1 MKNLYDTLEFNK
13 IQEKLNLY
21 IKTEV
26 GKNLVNTLE
35 LSTDFFLLQKEL
47 SFVEEMMNLI
57 VRFGTLP
64 INNSSDLAIKIG
76 FAKKGGILTPKDL
89 NDIAEDIETS
99 SKVISFVKKCEGNY
113 ENIKD
118 FIKDFNILNHL
129 SNSIKGVISP
139 SLTIYDNASSKLK
152 SIRTKIVST
161 QQELTA
167 RINSLVRTYSSI
179 LSDGN
184 ITLRNDHFVLP
195 VKTTEKNKIQGII
208 HDVSNTGETTF
219 IEPNSIVELNNK
231 IYVLKLEE
239 QEEIKRILLELTKEV
254 LSYENEILTN
264 NQMLGY
270 LDFVQAKSL
279 YGNDIDGYVA
289 TLEKEQQIHLIGAK
303 HPLLNK
309 DTCIPNSFELNKDH
323 RIMIIT
329 GPNAGGK
336 TVALKTVGLL
346 ILMNQCGL
354 PLPTSKKPILSI
366 FNNIYLD
373 VGDNQSIQDNLS
385 TFSAHITNIA
395 QIVKNIGGK
404 DIVLIDELGT
414 GTSPNEGE
422 ALAISVINEILFKNS
437 FGIISSHFE
446 GVKILAMQN
455 DNIINASALFDE
467 EKLLPTYKI
476 KVGMPGK
483 SYGVDVASRLGMPEH
498 IIENAKNYLANHQ
511 EQNLDN
517 AINKLEK
524 QFILNEKLS
533 EELNAKLKNIEA
545 KEIESNKILANIDK
559 IKEEAMLEAEEQKE
573 ELLKK
578 ARIEIDSILKEL
590 KENEIKLHTITAA
603 KKALENLET
612 DEIEVDSPNQEVEI
626 NDYVKIKDTNM
637 QGKIIRKVKNNI
649 TVITQEGLSINTTT
663 NKVIKTMAPAKKVA
677 PRMTKGD
684 QMIFKQSV
692 PLELNVIGLHVDEA
706 LEKVEKYLDT
716 CLARKIKSCRL
727 IHGSGTGAL
736 RSAIHNYLKT
746 LKSVDS
752 FRLGG
757 AGEGGVGATVVTF
770 K

>member
-195 VKTTEKNKIQGII
+195 VKTSEKNKIQGII

-498 IIENAKNYLANHQ
+498 IIDNAKNYLANHQ

-612 DEIEVDSPNQEVEI
+612 EEIEVDSPNQEVEI

>member
-1 MKNLYDTLEFNK
+1 
-13 IQEKLNLY
+13 
-21 IKTEV
+21 
-26 GKNLVNTLE
+26 
-35 LSTDFFLLQKEL
+35 
-47 SFVEEMMNLI
+47 MMNLI

-64 INNSSDLAIKIG
+64 IINSSDLAIKIG

-152 SIRTKIVST
+152 SIRTKILST

-270 LDFVQAKSL
+270 LDFVQAKSI

-309 DTCIPNSFELNKDH
+309 DTCVPNSFELNKDH

-545 KEIESNKILANIDK
+545 KEVESNKILANIDK

-612 DEIEVDSPNQEVEI
+612 EEIEVDSPNQEVEI

>member
-113 ENIKD
+113 DNIKD
-118 FIKDFNILNHL
+118 FIKDFNVLNHL

-498 IIENAKNYLANHQ
+498 IIDNAKNYLANHQ

-545 KEIESNKILANIDK
+545 KEVESNKILANIDK

-590 KENEIKLHTITAA
+590 KENEIKLHTIIAA

-612 DEIEVDSPNQEVEI
+612 EEIEVDSPNQEVEI

>member
-64 INNSSDLAIKIG
+64 IINSSDLAIKIG

-161 QQELTA
+161 QQELTT

-279 YGNDIDGYVA
+279 YGNDFDGYVA

-498 IIENAKNYLANHQ
+498 IIDNAKNYLANHQ

-612 DEIEVDSPNQEVEI
+612 EEIEVDSPNQEVEI

>member
-1 MKNLYDTLEFNK
+1 MKSLYDTLEFNK

-64 INNSSDLAIKIG
+64 IINSSDLAIKIG

-89 NDIAEDIETS
+89 NDIAADIETS

-118 FIKDFNILNHL
+118 FIKDFNVLNHL

-354 PLPTSKKPILSI
+354 PLPTSKKPTLSI

-498 IIENAKNYLANHQ
+498 IIDNAKNYLANHQ

-578 ARIEIDSILKEL
+578 ARMEIDSILKEL

-612 DEIEVDSPNQEVEI
+612 EEIEVDSPNQEVEI

>member
-64 INNSSDLAIKIG
+64 IINSSDLAIKIG

-118 FIKDFNILNHL
+118 FIKDFNVLNHL

-279 YGNDIDGYVA
+279 YGNEIDGYVA
-289 TLEKEQQIHLIGAK
+289 TIEKEQQIHLIGAK

-309 DTCIPNSFELNKDH
+309 NTCIPNSFELTKDH

-354 PLPTSKKPILSI
+354 PLPTSKKPTLSI

-498 IIENAKNYLANHQ
+498 IIDNAKNYLANHQ

-612 DEIEVDSPNQEVEI
+612 EEIEVDSPNQEVEI

>member
-64 INNSSDLAIKIG
+64 IINSSDLAITIG

-113 ENIKD
+113 DNIKD
-118 FIKDFNILNHL
+118 FIKDFNVLNHL

-161 QQELTA
+161 QQELTT

-366 FNNIYLD
+366 FNNIFLD

-422 ALAISVINEILFKNS
+422 ALAISVINGILFKNS

-498 IIENAKNYLANHQ
+498 IIDNAKNYLANHQ

-533 EELNAKLKNIEA
+533 EELNAKLKNIET

-612 DEIEVDSPNQEVEI
+612 EEIEVDSPNQEVEI

>member
-1 MKNLYDTLEFNK
+1 MKNVYDTLEFNK

-64 INNSSDLAIKIG
+64 IINSSDLAIKIG

-113 ENIKD
+113 DNIKD
-118 FIKDFNILNHL
+118 FIKDFNVLNHL

-483 SYGVDVASRLGMPEH
+483 SYGVDVASRLGMPVH

-612 DEIEVDSPNQEVEI
+612 EEIEVDSPNQEVEI

>member
-118 FIKDFNILNHL
+118 FIKDFNVLNHL

-366 FNNIYLD
+366 FNNIFLD

-498 IIENAKNYLANHQ
+498 IIDNAKNYLANHQ

-612 DEIEVDSPNQEVEI
+612 EEIEVDSPNQEVEI

-677 PRMTKGD
+677 PRITKGD

>member
-476 KVGMPGK
+476 KIGMPGK

-498 IIENAKNYLANHQ
+498 IIDNAKNYLANHQ

-612 DEIEVDSPNQEVEI
+612 EEIEVDSPNQEVEI

>member
-483 SYGVDVASRLGMPEH
+483 SYGVDVASRLGMPVH
-498 IIENAKNYLANHQ
+498 IIDNAKNYLANHQ

-612 DEIEVDSPNQEVEI
+612 EEIEVDSPNQEVEI

-746 LKSVDS
+746 LKSVES

>member
-64 INNSSDLAIKIG
+64 IINSSDLAIKIG

-113 ENIKD
+113 DNIKD
-118 FIKDFNILNHL
+118 FIKDFNVLNHL

-366 FNNIYLD
+366 FNNIFLD

-498 IIENAKNYLANHQ
+498 IIDNAKNYLANHQ

-612 DEIEVDSPNQEVEI
+612 EEIEVDSPNQEVEI

>member
-1 MKNLYDTLEFNK
+1 MKNVYDTLEFNK

-64 INNSSDLAIKIG
+64 IINSSDLAIKIG

-113 ENIKD
+113 DNIKD
-118 FIKDFNILNHL
+118 FIKDFNVLNHL

-366 FNNIYLD
+366 FNNIFLD

-498 IIENAKNYLANHQ
+498 IIDNAKNYLANHQ

-578 ARIEIDSILKEL
+578 ARMEIDSILKEL

-612 DEIEVDSPNQEVEI
+612 VEIEVDSPNQEVEI

>member
-1 MKNLYDTLEFNK
+1 MKSLYDTLDFNK

-113 ENIKD
+113 DNIKD
-118 FIKDFNILNHL
+118 FIKDFNVLNHL

-161 QQELTA
+161 QQELTT

-279 YGNDIDGYVA
+279 YGNEIDGYVA

-483 SYGVDVASRLGMPEH
+483 SYGVDVASRLGMPVN

-524 QFILNEKLS
+524 QFILNEKLT

-545 KEIESNKILANIDK
+545 KEVESNKILANIDK

-612 DEIEVDSPNQEVEI
+612 EEIEVDSPNQEVEI

>member
-64 INNSSDLAIKIG
+64 IINSSDLAIKIG

-179 LSDGN
+179 LSDVN

-195 VKTTEKNKIQGII
+195 VKTAEKNKIQGII

-366 FNNIYLD
+366 FNNIFLD

-612 DEIEVDSPNQEVEI
+612 EEIEVDSPNQEVEI

-663 NKVIKTMAPAKKVA
+663 NKVIKTMAPVKKVA

>member
-152 SIRTKIVST
+152 AIRTKIVST

-366 FNNIYLD
+366 FNNIFLD

-395 QIVKNIGGK
+395 RIVKNIGGK

-498 IIENAKNYLANHQ
+498 IIDNAKNYLANHQ

-524 QFILNEKLS
+524 QFILNEKLT

-612 DEIEVDSPNQEVEI
+612 EEIEVDSPNQEVEI

>member
-1 MKNLYDTLEFNK
+1 MKSLYDTLEFNK

-64 INNSSDLAIKIG
+64 IINSSDLAIKIG
-76 FAKKGGILTPKDL
+76 FAKKGGILTQKDL

-195 VKTTEKNKIQGII
+195 VKTTDKNKIQGII

-366 FNNIYLD
+366 FNNIFLD

-498 IIENAKNYLANHQ
+498 IIDNAKNYLANHQ

-578 ARIEIDSILKEL
+578 ARMEIDSILKEL

-612 DEIEVDSPNQEVEI
+612 EEIEVDSPNQEVEI

>member
-64 INNSSDLAIKIG
+64 IISSSDLAIKIG

-152 SIRTKIVST
+152 AIRTKIVST

-498 IIENAKNYLANHQ
+498 IIDNAKNYLANHQ

-524 QFILNEKLS
+524 QFILNEKLT

-545 KEIESNKILANIDK
+545 KEVESNKILANIDK

-612 DEIEVDSPNQEVEI
+612 EEIEVDSPNQEVEI

-663 NKVIKTMAPAKKVA
+663 NKVIKTMAPTKKVA

-684 QMIFKQSV
+684 QMIFQQSV

>member
-1 MKNLYDTLEFNK
+1 
-13 IQEKLNLY
+13 
-21 IKTEV
+21 
-26 GKNLVNTLE
+26 
-35 LSTDFFLLQKEL
+35 
-47 SFVEEMMNLI
+47 
-57 VRFGTLP
+57 
-64 INNSSDLAIKIG
+64 
-76 FAKKGGILTPKDL
+76 
-89 NDIAEDIETS
+89 
-99 SKVISFVKKCEGNY
+99 
-113 ENIKD
+113 
-118 FIKDFNILNHL
+118 
-129 SNSIKGVISP
+129 
-139 SLTIYDNASSKLK
+139 
-152 SIRTKIVST
+152 
-161 QQELTA
+161 
-167 RINSLVRTYSSI
+167 
-179 LSDGN
+179 
-184 ITLRNDHFVLP
+184 
-195 VKTTEKNKIQGII
+195 
-208 HDVSNTGETTF
+208 
-219 IEPNSIVELNNK
+219 
-231 IYVLKLEE
+231 
-239 QEEIKRILLELTKEV
+239 
-254 LSYENEILTN
+254 
-264 NQMLGY
+264 
-270 LDFVQAKSL
+270 
-279 YGNDIDGYVA
+279 
-289 TLEKEQQIHLIGAK
+289 
-303 HPLLNK
+303 
-309 DTCIPNSFELNKDH
+309 
-323 RIMIIT
+323 
-329 GPNAGGK
+329 
-336 TVALKTVGLL
+336 
-346 ILMNQCGL
+346 
-354 PLPTSKKPILSI
+354 
-366 FNNIYLD
+366 
-373 VGDNQSIQDNLS
+373 
-385 TFSAHITNIA
+385 
-395 QIVKNIGGK
+395 
-404 DIVLIDELGT
+404 
-414 GTSPNEGE
+414 
-422 ALAISVINEILFKNS
+422 
-437 FGIISSHFE
+437 
-446 GVKILAMQN
+446 MQN

-498 IIENAKNYLANHQ
+498 IIDNAKNYLANHQ

-612 DEIEVDSPNQEVEI
+612 EEIEVDSPNQEVEI

>member
-366 FNNIYLD
+366 FNNIFLD

-578 ARIEIDSILKEL
+578 ARMEIDSILKEL

-612 DEIEVDSPNQEVEI
+612 EEIEVDSPNQEVEI

>member
-64 INNSSDLAIKIG
+64 IINSSDLAIKIG

-89 NDIAEDIETS
+89 NDIVEDIETS

-113 ENIKD
+113 DNIKD
-118 FIKDFNILNHL
+118 FIKDFNVLNHL

-279 YGNDIDGYVA
+279 YGNDFDGYVA

-612 DEIEVDSPNQEVEI
+612 EEIEVDSPNQEVEI

>member
-99 SKVISFVKKCEGNY
+99 AKVISFVKKCEGNY
-113 ENIKD
+113 DNIKD

-366 FNNIYLD
+366 FNNIFLD

-483 SYGVDVASRLGMPEH
+483 SYGVDVASRLGMPVH

-578 ARIEIDSILKEL
+578 ARMEIDSILKEL

-612 DEIEVDSPNQEVEI
+612 EEIEVDSPNQEVEI

>member
-64 INNSSDLAIKIG
+64 IINSSDLAIKIG

-161 QQELTA
+161 QQELTT

-366 FNNIYLD
+366 FNNIFLD

-498 IIENAKNYLANHQ
+498 IIDNAKNYLANHQ

-524 QFILNEKLS
+524 QYTLNEKLS

-612 DEIEVDSPNQEVEI
+612 EEIEVDSPNQEVEI

>member
-64 INNSSDLAIKIG
+64 IINSSDLAIKIG

-113 ENIKD
+113 DNIKD
-118 FIKDFNILNHL
+118 FIKDFNVLNHL

-279 YGNDIDGYVA
+279 YGNEIDGYVA
-289 TLEKEQQIHLIGAK
+289 TIEKEQQIHLIGAK

-309 DTCIPNSFELNKDH
+309 NTCIPNSFELTKDH

-354 PLPTSKKPILSI
+354 PLPTSKKPTLSI

-498 IIENAKNYLANHQ
+498 IIDNAKNYLANHQ

-612 DEIEVDSPNQEVEI
+612 EEIEVDSPNQEVEI

>member
-1 MKNLYDTLEFNK
+1 MKSLYDTLEFNK

-64 INNSSDLAIKIG
+64 IINSSDLAIKIG

-113 ENIKD
+113 DNIKD
-118 FIKDFNILNHL
+118 FIKDFNVLNHL

-498 IIENAKNYLANHQ
+498 IIDNAKNYLANHQ

-612 DEIEVDSPNQEVEI
+612 EEIEVDSPNQEVEI

>member
-64 INNSSDLAIKIG
+64 IINSSDLAIKIG

-118 FIKDFNILNHL
+118 FIKDFNVLNHL

-279 YGNDIDGYVA
+279 YGNEIDGYVA

-366 FNNIYLD
+366 FNNIFLD

-483 SYGVDVASRLGMPEH
+483 SYGVDVASRLGMPVH

-612 DEIEVDSPNQEVEI
+612 VEIEVDSPNQEVEI

-649 TVITQEGLSINTTT
+649 TVITQEGLSINTTS

>member
-64 INNSSDLAIKIG
+64 IINSSDLAIKIG

-113 ENIKD
+113 DNIKD
-118 FIKDFNILNHL
+118 FIKDFNVLNHL

-279 YGNDIDGYVA
+279 YGNEIDGYVA

-309 DTCIPNSFELNKDH
+309 NTCIPNSFELNKDH

-498 IIENAKNYLANHQ
+498 IIDNAKNYLANHQ

-612 DEIEVDSPNQEVEI
+612 EEIEVDSPNQEVEI

>member
-64 INNSSDLAIKIG
+64 IINSSDLAIKIG

-118 FIKDFNILNHL
+118 FIKDFNVLNHL

-366 FNNIYLD
+366 FNNIFLD

-395 QIVKNIGGK
+395 RIVKNIGGK

-498 IIENAKNYLANHQ
+498 IIDNAKNYLANHQ

-612 DEIEVDSPNQEVEI
+612 EEIEVDSPNQEVEI

>member
-113 ENIKD
+113 DNIKD
-118 FIKDFNILNHL
+118 FIKDFNVLNHL

-498 IIENAKNYLANHQ
+498 IIDNAKNYLANHQ

-612 DEIEVDSPNQEVEI
+612 EEIEVDSPNQEVEI